1 MWSSVDEVVQRNVA
15 RVCLQQKKG
24 FVVCYEQLRLL
35 APPGGSMYR
44 VSFGKLLSA
53 RIQELYNS
61 NSREDNF
68 EECAPVKND
77 VR

>member
-24 FVVCYEQLRLL
+24 FVVCYKQLRFL

-44 VSFGKLLSA
+44 VSFCHCENCSMQESRSCTTRTVE
-53 RIQELYNS
+53 RITLKS
-61 NSREDNF
+61 
-68 EECAPVKND
+68 VHL
-77 VR
+77 